1 MGQTQREKKEGYK
14 TTFTAPEARI
24 LIVDDNRV
32 NLKMAEGL
40 LRPYCMQVETAQSG
54 ERAVEM
60 MRDQVYDLIF
70 LDYLMPGMN
79 GEDTARM
86 IRGMEGAQYRK
97 PVIIALSANIDQEI
111 RERCLEAGMNDFVA
125 KPVERCCVD
134 KIICKWLP
142 VDMMIPSQGDSMDKQ
157 KGTENED
164 PFEWQMDGIDVAV
177 GMSYSGNDRA
187 LYLEVLTDFADSI
200 EDKAD
205 QIGHA
210 VEEKDFTTYI
220 MGVHSLKSAA
230 RYLGAATVADMA
242 QALEADAKRDDWRA
256 VERGTPDFLLSYRKL
271 YQSIAP
277 YRIDRSYT
285 GKKKRFDR
293 QEVYTLLQELVKCMD
308 EYDIDGGEEITRAL
322 QEYDLG
328 KAWTSRRNRI
338 MKAVDQFEYGA
349 CKEEALSWKRAL
361 EKES

>member
-1 MGQTQREKKEGYK
+1 MGQTQREKKESCK

-60 MRDQVYDLIF
+60 IRDHVYDLIF

-79 GEDTARM
+79 GEDTAKM
-86 IRGMEGAQYRK
+86 IRGMEGEQYRK
-97 PVIIALSANIDQEI
+97 PVIIALSANMDQEI
-111 RERCLEAGMNDFVA
+111 RERCLEAGMNDFLS
-125 KPVERCCVD
+125 KPVERYSLD
-134 KIICKWLP
+134 KIIHKWLP
-142 VDMMIPSQGDSMDKQ
+142 ADRIIPSQGDSVDMQ
-157 KGTENED
+157 KGTED
-164 PFEWQMDGIDVAV
+164 GVPSEWQMDGIDVEV
-177 GMSYSGNDRA
+177 GMSYSGNDRDM
-187 LYLEVLTDFADSI
+187 YLEVLTDFADSI
-200 EDKAD
+200 EEKAD
-205 QIGHA
+205 QIERA
-210 VEEKDFTTYI
+210 LEERDLTTYI

-230 RYLGAATVADMA
+230 RYLGATTVADMA
-242 QALEADAKRDDWRA
+242 QALEADAKRDDWWA
-256 VERGTPDFLLSYRKL
+256 VERGTPDLLFSYRKL

-285 GKKKRFDR
+285 GKQKRFDR
-293 QEVYTLLQELVKCMD
+293 QEVYTLLQKLVKCMD